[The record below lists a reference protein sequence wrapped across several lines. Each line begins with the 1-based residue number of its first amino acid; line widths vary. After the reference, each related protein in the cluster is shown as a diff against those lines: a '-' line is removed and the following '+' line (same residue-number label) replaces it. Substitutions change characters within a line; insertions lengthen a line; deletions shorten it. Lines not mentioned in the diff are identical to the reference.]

1 MVGSYSIHA
10 PLWGNKNYVPRSYA
24 FTEAHHCILVSNL
37 NLLLSDRLACLYE
50 P

>member
-1 MVGSYSIHA
+1 MVGSHCIHIS
-10 PLWGNKNYVPRSYA
+10 LWGNKNYVPRSYA